1 MKILI
6 RRYSPACADTRAG
19 RLVSLA
25 DWYFICMQQFLN
37 DAIFWVEVEKVKPN
51 PFQPRREFDEA
62 KLRELADSIRMYG
75 VLQPLVVT
83 RKEIQKEDGG
93 LATEYELISGERRLR
108 ASRLV
113 GLAQVPGIIRF
124 GAGNARGKRE
134 LAFIE
139 NLQREDLTVVD
150 RARAFKRLSSE
161 FGFKHFEIGAKVG
174 KSREY
179 VSNTVRVLD
188 LPEEMLIALSEGKI
202 SEGHTRPLLML
213 GSRPEEQATLF
224 KEIVYKR
231 ITVREAESASRR
243 IAVERA
249 RRKDLIIDSEL
260 VALEERLRES
270 LGTRVRIERLEKGG
284 RIHIDFFSHDDV
296 RAILSLVDAQKK
308 TAERT
313 PERTS
318 EKTPQQETPPP
329 APTERT
335 AEALPPHE
343 RIVETVLPA
352 RDLPVRERTQT
363 GAQTG
368 TVAAA
373 VTEPV
378 SVSELRAAPAALPPS
393 GAAPFSEPR
402 LQEKQKEENEEMYSV
417 KNFSI

>member
-1 MKILI
+1 M
-6 RRYSPACADTRAG
+6 P
-19 RLVSLA
+19 
-25 DWYFICMQQFLN
+25 QFLN

-51 PFQPRREFDEA
+51 PFQPRRDFDEA
-62 KLRELADSIRMYG
+62 RLRELADSIRMYG

-113 GLAQVPGIIRF
+113 GLAQVPVIIRF
-124 GAGNARGKRE
+124 GAENDREKLE
-134 LAFIE
+134 LAIIE

-150 RARAFKRLSSE
+150 RARAFKRLVEE

-179 VSNTVRVLD
+179 VSNSLRVLD
-188 LPEEMLIALSEGKI
+188 LPEEMLLALSEGKI

-213 GSRPEEQATLF
+213 GTRPQEQVTLF
-224 KEIVYKR
+224 KEIIYKR
-231 ITVREAESASRR
+231 VTVREAESAARR

-260 VALEERLRES
+260 VALEEKLRES

-296 RAILSLVDAQKK
+296 RAILSLVDAKSG
-308 TAERT
+308 ARALGGAVSS
-313 PERTS
+313 PAVS
-318 EKTPQQETPPP
+318 APPP
-329 APTERT
+329 EEAAVPQSPS
-335 AEALPPHE
+335 AETILETVTVATVVSEPALP
-343 RIVETVLPA
+343 TVP
-352 RDLPVRERTQT
+352 
-363 GAQTG
+363 
-368 TVAAA
+368 TVSEAAA
-373 VTEPV
+373 
-378 SVSELRAAPAALPPS
+378 ALDDRS
-393 GAAPFSEPR
+393 A
-402 LQEKQKEENEEMYSV
+402 QEKQKAENEELYSV

>member
-1 MKILI
+1 
-6 RRYSPACADTRAG
+6 
-19 RLVSLA
+19 
-25 DWYFICMQQFLN
+25 
-37 DAIFWVEVEKVKPN
+37 
-51 PFQPRREFDEA
+51 
-62 KLRELADSIRMYG
+62 MYG

-93 LATEYELISGERRLR
+93 LAIEYELISGERRLR
-108 ASRLV
+108 ASRLI
-113 GLAQVPGIIRF
+113 GLAQVPVIIRF
-124 GAGNARGKRE
+124 GAENDREKLE
-134 LAFIE
+134 LAIIE

-260 VALEERLRES
+260 VALEERLREA
-270 LGTRVRIERLEKGG
+270 LGTR
-284 RIHIDFFSHDDV
+284 S
-296 RAILSLVDAQKK
+296 
-308 TAERT
+308 
-313 PERTS
+313 
-318 EKTPQQETPPP
+318 
-329 APTERT
+329 
-335 AEALPPHE
+335 
-343 RIVETVLPA
+343 
-352 RDLPVRERTQT
+352 
-363 GAQTG
+363 
-368 TVAAA
+368 
-373 VTEPV
+373 
-378 SVSELRAAPAALPPS
+378 
-393 GAAPFSEPR
+393 
-402 LQEKQKEENEEMYSV
+402 
-417 KNFSI
+417 